1 MHEVVH
7 PRVLF
12 YIMFFMVKIMD
23 RDIGLKKVMPSH
35 IVLKMVFSNRID
47 FKSFSSKLLHERQI

>member
-1 MHEVVH
+1 VHEVVH

-12 YIMFFMVKIMD
+12 YITFFMVKIMD

-47 FKSFSSKLLHERQI
+47 FKSFSNKLLHERQI